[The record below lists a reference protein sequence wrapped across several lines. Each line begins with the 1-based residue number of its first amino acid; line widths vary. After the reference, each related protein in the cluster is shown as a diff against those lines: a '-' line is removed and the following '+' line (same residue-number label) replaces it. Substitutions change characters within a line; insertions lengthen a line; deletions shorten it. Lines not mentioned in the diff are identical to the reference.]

1 MSSRQKIEFPG
12 HSGDLLMGSLELPDT
27 PPLATAL
34 IAHCFTCGK
43 DSVAAS
49 RIARSLVKLG
59 YAVLRF
65 DFTGLGS
72 SDGDFANTNFSSNVQ
87 DLVAAAS
94 VMRSRDMAPSI
105 LIGHSLGGTAVLN
118 AASEIPETVGVVTI
132 GSPADAQHVAKQF
145 TCDVDKINQQGEA
158 EVSLAGRAFTIKKQ
172 FLDDISA
179 TSTEVIQKMKKP
191 LLILHS
197 PLDRTVAIAEAERI
211 YKAAN
216 HPKSFVSL
224 DKANHLL
231 TDKNDAEYV
240 AGLVSSWA
248 GRFLESDAPANESKA
263 AKQAVQKGE
272 VSVVER
278 DHKFLLD
285 VSTDSHQWRAD
296 EPTTVGGSNAGPDP
310 YEHLLA
316 SVGTCTAMT
325 VRMYAE
331 RKKWPLQD
339 VKITLRHSR
348 EYHKDCIDCEEKP
361 TQLDVLE
368 RDIELIGNLDDA
380 QRDRL
385 MEIAD
390 KCPVHNTLTGN
401 LSIRTNKV

>member
-1 MSSRQKIEFPG
+1 MPSREKIEFPG
-12 HSGDLLMGSLELPDT
+12 HSGDLLAGALELPDT
-27 PPLATAL
+27 APRATAL

-49 RIARSLVKLG
+49 RIARSLVSLG

-65 DFTGLGS
+65 DFTGLGN

-87 DLVAAAS
+87 DLVAAAQ
-94 VMRSRDMAPSI
+94 VLRSRSLAPSI

-132 GSPADAQHVAKQF
+132 GSPADAQHVAQQF
-145 TCDVDKINQQGEA
+145 NCDIGAINEQGEA
-158 EVSLAGRAFTIKKQ
+158 EVSLAGRPFTIKKQ
-172 FLDDISA
+172 FLEDISA
-179 TSTEVIQKMKKP
+179 TSTQVIQQMKKP
-191 LLILHS
+191 LLVLHS
-197 PLDRTVAIAEAERI
+197 PVDLTVPITEAERI
-211 YKAAN
+211 YKAAS
-216 HPKSFVSL
+216 HPKSFISL

-231 TDKNDAEYV
+231 TDKRDAAYV
-240 AGLVSSWA
+240 ADLVASWA
-248 GRFLESDAPANESKA
+248 GRFLPAESTAESSKA
-263 AKQAVQKGE
+263 SPRVKKGE
-272 VSVVER
+272 VSVEER

-285 VSTDSHQWRAD
+285 VRTDSHHWQAD
-296 EPTTVGGSNAGPDP
+296 EPVSVGGGNAGPDP

-325 VRMYAE
+325 VRMYAA

-348 EYHKDCIDCEEKP
+348 EYHKDCTDCDDKP

-368 RDIELIGNLDDA
+368 RDIELIGELDAA
-380 QRDRL
+380 QRSRL

-390 KCPVHNTLTGN
+390 KCPVHKTLTGK
-401 LSIRTNKV
+401 LSITTK